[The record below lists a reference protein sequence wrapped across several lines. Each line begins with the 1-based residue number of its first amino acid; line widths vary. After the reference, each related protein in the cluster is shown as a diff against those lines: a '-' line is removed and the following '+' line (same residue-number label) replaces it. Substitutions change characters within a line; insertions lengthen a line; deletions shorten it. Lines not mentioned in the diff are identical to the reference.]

1 MRRLTTVRYGALRLR
16 GLFTVEAQD
25 EIAAGDSCLVRSP
38 RGQEIGVVLAT
49 PIEEGAGKSGCG
61 ESACGSCATAQGSVV
76 RRATAEEQKRQRDL
90 AKAGVAAEIRFA
102 RQRARD
108 YRLPLKIIG
117 AEYLFER
124 EKLMIHYA
132 SNGRVEFRDLVKD
145 LAHQFRTRIE
155 LAQIGARDEARL
167 TGDVASCGRELCC
180 RSFLHDLQPVS
191 MRMAKQQKKTLDP
204 TKIAGQCGK
213 LKCCLRYEDQV
224 YVELQ
229 KTLPKR
235 NSIVRIA
242 EGLARVVNADLLLQ
256 KLVVETEKGDRLVV
270 HVSQLLETG
279 IRLPGGGPPVGR
291 RDGGPQE
298 VRRGAPERLAPAE
311 EGRAASGEPL
321 PPASPEPPEVEE
333 VDDAPPDPSLEG

>member
-1 MRRLTTVRYGALRLR
+1 MRRLTTVRYGQLRLR
-16 GLFTVEAQD
+16 GLFTVEAPD
-25 EIAAGDSCLVRSP
+25 EIKAGDTCVVRSP

-49 PIEEGAGKSGCG
+49 PIDDGAGKTGCG
-61 ESACGSCATAQGSVV
+61 ESACGSCATAQGAVM
-76 RRATAEEQKRQRDL
+76 RRATAEEQKRQKEL
-90 AKAGVAAEIRFA
+90 VKAGVMTEIRFA
-102 RQRARD
+102 RQRARE
-108 YRLPLKIIG
+108 YRLPLKVIG

-145 LAHQFRTRIE
+145 LAHQFHTRIE

-235 NSIVRIA
+235 NSIVRIE

-256 KLVVETEKGDRLVV
+256 KLVVETEKGDRLIV
-270 HVSQLLETG
+270 HVSQLLETN
-279 IRLPGGGPPVGR
+279 IRLPSAAPLAGRGDSRAQEPRRIAPGRVPPAGETR
-291 RDGGPQE
+291 
-298 VRRGAPERLAPAE
+298 APANE
-311 EGRAASGEPL
+311 PAPPPPRPDEGDDS
-321 PPASPEPPEVEE
+321 
-333 VDDAPPDPSLEG
+333 DDAPSDPSLEG

>member
-1 MRRLTTVRYGALRLR
+1 MRRLTTVRYGQLRLR
-16 GLFTVEAQD
+16 GLFTVDAPD
-25 EIAAGDSCLVRSP
+25 EIAAGDTCVVRSP

-49 PIEEGAGKSGCG
+49 PIDEGSGKTGCG

-90 AKAGVAAEIRFA
+90 VKAGVTAEIRFA
-102 RQRARD
+102 RQRARE
-108 YRLPLKIIG
+108 YRLPMKVIG

-270 HVSQLLETG
+270 HVSALLETG
-279 IRLPGGGPPVGR
+279 IRLPAGAPQGGR
-291 RDGGPQE
+291 RDGGEAQE
-298 VRRGAPERLAPAE
+298 PRRGAPARTPPAGEGRPAGGEAVPPPPPE
-311 EGRAASGEPL
+311 EGDD
-321 PPASPEPPEVEE
+321 
-333 VDDAPPDPSLEG
+333 VDDAPPDPNLEG

>member
-16 GLFTVEAQD
+16 GLFSVEAPE
-25 EIAAGDSCLVRSP
+25 EIAAGDTCVVRSP

-49 PIEEGAGKSGCG
+49 PIDEGGGKTGCG
-61 ESACGSCATAQGSVV
+61 ESACGSCATAQGAVM

-90 AKAGVAAEIRFA
+90 VKAGVTAEIRFA
-102 RQRARD
+102 RQRARE
-108 YRLPLKIIG
+108 YRLPMKIIG

-124 EKLMIHYA
+124 EKLMIHYS

-256 KLVVETEKGDRLVV
+256 KLVVETEKGERLVV
-270 HVSQLLETG
+270 HVSALLETG
-279 IRLPGGGPPVGR
+279 IRLPGAPAKGGR
-291 RDGGPQE
+291 REGSE
-298 VRRGAPERLAPAE
+298 EARRGAPGQVPPAGGERS
-311 EGRAASGEPL
+311 ASGV
-321 PPASPEPPEVEE
+321 PPPPTPEDGEDLE
-333 VDDAPPDPSLEG
+333 DSPPDPNLEG